1 MPPSIDFATKPE
13 PSALGRDSGSI
24 RRQLSQLFQD
34 IGTEI
39 ERSWSAAGNRLA
51 AFPDIAADVLR
62 ERRPHRDLDVTDIVR
77 WVIDTTELPKQR
89 DVRAIFGEPPV
100 SVYNGP
106 TFEMQVLC
114 WRAGTTAIHRHRFV
128 GAFAVLDGVNLHT
141 RYSFEPRQV
150 ISPTLQVG
158 DVRLTH
164 AELLGAGDV
173 VPIDADLKHNVFHLD
188 EPSATLVIRS
198 KADGP
203 DPQFDYFTPSVAF
216 DPFHVDEVIMRRV
229 QVLRLLLHTAHHRQ
243 HDELAA
249 GLLTTCDLATTWDVL
264 EQSMNEIPELDRA
277 HRLAEIARRRHG
289 AIIDDFLAVI
299 EEQRRQEQA
308 IRLHA
313 SLDDPALRFF
323 VALLHSLPRRD
334 VILDLVAQRYGDN
347 PRQRV
352 REWLTSLSG
361 VDRIGVDLADEVN
374 RQLVDAMLDG
384 CDDSGQLDRLATTF
398 DRPSVLRQS
407 GQILRHRRRIE
418 ATVLAPL
425 FRT

>member
-13 PSALGRDSGSI
+13 PPVLRHDSGPI
-24 RRQLSQLFQD
+24 RRQLSQLFHD
-34 IGTEI
+34 LGTEI
-39 ERSWSAAGNRLA
+39 ERSWSAVGNQLA
-51 AFPDIAADVLR
+51 AFPDVAADVLR
-62 ERRPHRDLDVTDIVR
+62 QRRPDRELDVTDIVR
-77 WVIDTTELPKQR
+77 WVLDTTELPKQR

-114 WRAGTTAIHRHRFV
+114 WRAGTTAIHRHSFV
-128 GAFAVLDGVNLHT
+128 GAFVVLDGVNLHT
-141 RYSFEPRQV
+141 RYNFEPRQV

-164 AELLGAGDV
+164 VELLGAGDV
-173 VPIDADLKHNVFHLD
+173 VPITPDLKHNVFHLD

-198 KADGP
+198 KTDGP

-216 DPFHVDEVIMRRV
+216 DPFHVDALVMRRV
-229 QVLRLLLHTAHHRQ
+229 QVLRLLLHTDRHQQ
-243 HDELAA
+243 HDELASD
-249 GLLTTCDLATTWDVL
+249 LLTTCDLATTWDVL

-289 AIIDDFLAVI
+289 AVIDDFLAVI
-299 EEQRRQEQA
+299 EEQRRQERA

-313 SLDDPALRFF
+313 SLAEPDLRFF
-323 VALLHSLPRRD
+323 IALLHSVPNRD

-347 PRQRV
+347 PQQLV
-352 REWLTSLSG
+352 REWLTRLSG
-361 VDRIGVDLADEVN
+361 VERIGVDLADEVN

-384 CDDSGQLDRLATTF
+384 CDDTAQLDRLAKTF
-398 DRPSVLRQS
+398 DRTSVLQQS
-407 GQILRHRRRIE
+407 GEILHQRRRIK